1 MGRGT
6 PTDFTH
12 TVNST
17 ARRRSCG
24 FGIGDRFTR
33 RSSSKSI
40 HLSNVLTPFFADSPC
55 PTSYDLGTCFKEDNP
70 VYKAHPA
77 TQWCKRASRDAY
89 QSTLTPS
96 KTIGLRGSNPGPG
109 TYSYKNMAVGVD
121 AKKFSFRR
129 RTINHRGKVT
139 FVNLISSCFLHY
151 SNFSLIFLSGAY
163 NEAGGI
169 LTILRFEIIVINSD
183 VCVEPEYIMIK

>member
-1 MGRGT
+1 VGRGT

-33 RSSSKSI
+33 RSS
-40 HLSNVLTPFFADSPC
+40 NSPC

-129 RTINHRGKVT
+129 RTINHR
-139 FVNLISSCFLHY
+139 
-151 SNFSLIFLSGAY
+151 
-163 NEAGGI
+163 
-169 LTILRFEIIVINSD
+169 
-183 VCVEPEYIMIK
+183 EPEYIMIK